1 MPSGGARARSGPAPD
16 PNALRRDKDA
26 GSWLTLPA
34 GGRDGDVPEWPLSIP
49 AGEARKLHERELVL
63 WEALWGK
70 PQAVAWEKF
79 GLEYEVA
86 MLVRRMAEA
95 EQPGSHTSTGTLV
108 RQMMDSLGLTV
119 PGMDR
124 NKWRLSDD
132 ELAEQRSAKPAGG
145 SRSRLKV
152 AKAADGSGA

>member
-16 PNALRRDKDA
+16 RNALRRDKDA
-26 GSWLTLPA
+26 SDWLTLPA
-34 GGRDGDVPEWPLSIP
+34 SGRDGDLPEWPLTDPSS
-49 AGEARKLHERELVL
+49 RELEL
-63 WEALWGK
+63 WDRMWGK

-79 GLEYEVA
+79 GLEYEVG
-86 MLVRRMAEA
+86 MLVRRLAEA
-95 EQPGSHTSTGTLV
+95 EIPGSHTSTGTLV

-132 ELAEQRSAKPAGG
+132 EVAEQRSAKPAGNRG
-145 SRSRLKV
+145 AAEGRARLR
-152 AKAADGSGA
+152 ALSE